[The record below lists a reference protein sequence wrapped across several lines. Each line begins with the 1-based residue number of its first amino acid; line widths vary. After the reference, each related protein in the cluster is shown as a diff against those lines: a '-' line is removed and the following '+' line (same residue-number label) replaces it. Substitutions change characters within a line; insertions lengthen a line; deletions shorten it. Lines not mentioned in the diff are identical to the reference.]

1 MKINE
6 VLKSDFELIV
16 KFGEIKYRILNFTHS
31 IVGNFITF
39 PDITVHYSIS
49 KDDKSYTD
57 WVLVESS
64 DWYELFVEFPFFL
77 KLKLSYSS
85 SIEKQITIQDLTF
98 VTDKPKPY
106 IVAQGESILLSGV
119 TEDNMLD
126 YAEMGETMVKLET
139 DLNYFLNKHNGIEV
153 MYFHTNPDLQTKDD
167 FLKEYSLYNTVSQKL
182 IKVVATDNKTPI
194 PKHEF
199 SQWGIE
205 FEKLEIYIEKTYF
218 EEVFGVNENPRSYD
232 YIYFKE
238 LNRMYYI
245 EDNYLE
251 HGINEVGNFYVC
263 VLKKYQDI
271 SAIDKDEDSL
281 DFLKDHIEVQDY
293 SDQQKME
300 MIDGTNYQQ
309 NINKDVVYDN
319 IRTLV
324 SKSVTISDDEF
335 KYNSSIIS
343 KHYYDMTM
351 ATSQVVYKPTISM
364 DENGGMSIMFW
375 IKPVVLNAGKRNE
388 SKLACKILSI
398 GDNFELYANNNTK
411 TNNLTIPQDYNGSIC
426 CVVSINNQFKT
437 ISKFIYGM
445 SSNGLQRMDYTSN
458 TMLNEILFTD
468 EIVKLYEG
476 NYNIRCI
483 RFSNYVIQDQFHQ
496 YIMLA
501 KNVKKASAFTII
513 DDCEPITNL
522 RKIKKSVFPEINKE
536 TFSGVI

>member
-6 VLKSDFELIV
+6 ILKSDFELIV

-31 IVGNFITF
+31 IISNFITL
-39 PDITVHYSIS
+39 PDITIHYSIS

-57 WVLVESS
+57 WTLVDSS
-64 DWYELFVEFPFFL
+64 DWYEEFEEFPFFL
-77 KLKLSYSS
+77 KLKLKYSS
-85 SIEKQITIQDLTF
+85 AIEKQITITDLTF

-119 TEDNMLD
+119 SEDNMLD
-126 YAEMGETMVKLET
+126 YAEMGDGLIKLET
-139 DLNYFLNKHNGIEV
+139 DLNYFINKHNGIDV
-153 MYFHTNPDLQTKDD
+153 TYFHTNPDLQTKDD
-167 FLKEYSLYNTVSQKL
+167 FLKEYSLYNTISQK
-182 IKVVATDNKTPI
+182 IMKVVTTDNKTPI

-218 EEVFGVNENPRSYD
+218 EEMFGVNESPRNFD
-232 YIYFKE
+232 YVYFKE

-251 HGINEVGNFYVC
+251 HGINEVGTYYVC

-271 SAIDKDEDSL
+271 SAVEKNEDSL
-281 DFLKDHIEVQDY
+281 DFLKDHIEVHDY
-293 SDQQKME
+293 TEQQKME
-300 MIDGTNYQQ
+300 MIDNTNYQQ
-309 NINKDVVYDN
+309 NIEKDVIYDN
-319 IRTLV
+319 VRTLV
-324 SKSVTISDDEF
+324 SKEVTIVDDEF

-343 KHYYDMTM
+343 KHYYDMTS
-351 ATSQVVYKPTISM
+351 AASQVVYKPTISM
-364 DENGGMSIMFW
+364 DENGGLSIMFW
-375 IKPVVLNAGKRNE
+375 IKPIVFNIGKRNE
-388 SKLACKILSI
+388 SRLSCKLLSI
-398 GDNFELYANNNTK
+398 GDNFELYVNDNTK
-411 TNNLTIPQDYNGSIC
+411 DNNLEIPQYYNGCVC

-437 ISKFIYGM
+437 VSKFIYNL
-445 SSNGLQRMDYTSN
+445 SNNGLQRVDYSN
-458 TMLNEILFTD
+458 NTLQNEILFSN
-468 EIVKLYEG
+468 EIVKLYNG
-476 NYNIRCI
+476 NYNIRCV

-501 KNVKKASAFTII
+501 KNIKKASAFTII

-536 TFSGVI
+536 TFSDML